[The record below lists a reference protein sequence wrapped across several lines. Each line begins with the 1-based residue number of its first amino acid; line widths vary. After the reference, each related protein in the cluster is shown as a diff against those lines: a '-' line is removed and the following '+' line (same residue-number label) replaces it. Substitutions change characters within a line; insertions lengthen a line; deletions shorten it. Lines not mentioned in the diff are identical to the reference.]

1 MKLNAQTLLPDFLN
15 LMLDTVFVVD
25 RDGHIVF
32 VSAACERMFGYSQ
45 QELTG
50 RRLIELVAVE
60 DRDKTLQ
67 EAGKVMAGHPRVGFE
82 NRYIR
87 KDGRYV
93 RVMWSAF
100 WSDKHQCRIGVAR
113 DVTEW
118 RRLEDRHAATYEIS
132 EAAHQAQDLNTL
144 FEDVEDIVARRVSVA
159 TFAVADF
166 DQETQVQHWVFRK
179 DSAHPWG
186 ASLSSRLLAICAD
199 SKSRANPFL
208 MRHDLSLT
216 GLHSNENAGAWVF
229 VPLQSQ
235 SGYMGTLVIS
245 SSNGVLYCETDLE
258 LLRFVG
264 GQVATAVER
273 QRMHAEL
280 LRMAQYDD
288 LTGLPNRRTL
298 HAHLRS
304 ALARCERRQASL
316 AVLFVDL
323 DDFKLVNDTYGH
335 VVGDQLLREVAVR
348 LKGSV
353 RKGDTVFR
361 LGGDEFLILLEDI
374 HSKEQAR
381 KVANKLQ
388 TFLKEP
394 VGFENSSFRPD
405 ASIGL
410 AFYPDDATQ
419 PDALLGHADQDM
431 YVVKNRRHSGL
442 VHRNYE

>member
-1 MKLNAQTLLPDFLN
+1 MKLNVQALLPDFLN

-25 RDGHIVF
+25 IEGRIVF
-32 VSAACERMFGYSQ
+32 VSAACERMLGYSQ
-45 QELTG
+45 QELIG
-50 RRLIELVAVE
+50 HPMIELVAPE
-60 DRDKTLQ
+60 DRERTRE
-67 EAGKVMAGHPRVGFE
+67 EARKVMAGIPRVGFE

-93 RVMWSAF
+93 RVMWSAC
-100 WSDKHQCRIGVAR
+100 WTEQHQCRIGVAR
-113 DVTEW
+113 DVTER
-118 RRLEDRHAATYEIS
+118 RRLEDRQAATYAVS
-132 EAAHQAQDLNTL
+132 EAAHRAQNVNTL
-144 FEDVEDIVARRVSVA
+144 LAEVQEIVAQRVPVT

-166 DQETQVQHWVFRK
+166 DQETQVQHWIFRQ
-179 DSAHPWG
+179 DSAHPWN
-186 ASLSSRLLAICAD
+186 ASLSTRLLAICAD
-199 SKSRANPFL
+199 SKNRQEPL
-208 MRHDLSLT
+208 LLKHDLSSNE
-216 GLHSNENAGAWVF
+216 LHSTEHAGTWVF

-245 SSNGVLYCETDLE
+245 SSSGVVYSETDLE

-264 GQVATAVER
+264 AQVATAVER

-323 DDFKLVNDTYGH
+323 DDFKLVNDSYGH

-348 LKGSV
+348 LKDSL

-361 LGGDEFLILLEDI
+361 LGGDEFLVLLEDI
-374 HSKEQAR
+374 RSKDDAR

-388 TFLKEP
+388 VSLLEP
-394 VGFENSSFRPD
+394 VDFENGSLRPD

-410 AFYPDDATQ
+410 ACYPDDATQ
-419 PDALLGHADQDM
+419 VDALLAFADQDM
-431 YVVKNRRHSGL
+431 YVVKRQRQRGL
-442 VHRNYE
+442 AQRSF